1 MYEKICKVR
10 ENPVMGKIL
19 AFFDSEWF
27 PVVYAALTLLC
38 SFVGFEIA
46 FFVLTALLIWFVT
59 LFGRDSKPLLAIIV
73 LFIYAISQRH
83 TPQPPY
89 NSEYLYGTPFLATVG
104 TIAVISLGVLVFRLI
119 AYPSTGN
126 VFRGKPMARWGLFA
140 LAAALILN
148 GVFYAD
154 YTFSNLLLGVVIA
167 FSFLFFYIYFYHTLE
182 WKDTTAVSIARILAL
197 ACGVIVLQ
205 LVELYLF
212 DGVIV
217 DGSIDKGKIV
227 LGWGMS
233 NNAGGML
240 AMFTPALF
248 YLAYK
253 EKHGWIY
260 YLLGL
265 VSFFGVVMTC
275 SRTSVLVGAVAVL
288 ACIVLLAIRGRNVRA
303 IRIADIVL
311 AVCVIVFCIIFRAK
325 ILELFQYYID
335 RGFDDSG
342 RFEIYLNGMKRF
354 LEAPIFGVGF
364 YTPIAPDWSYEI
376 ENWLFPDMYHNTYVQ
391 LFASCGIVGVLA
403 YTFHLGQ
410 GLVLCFRKF
419 TPERL
424 FYFIV
429 LLVLTG
435 ISMGDNHIFHVFP
448 AIVYS
453 MLFALCEKDYEHKK
467 AAETEAKGKESVVQT
482 EQSEAEN
489 QDAHKDSQEEENA

>member
-10 ENPVMGKIL
+10 ENPVMQKIL
-19 AFFDSEWF
+19 SFFDSEWF
-27 PVVYAALTLLC
+27 PVAYAALTLIC
-38 SFVGFEIA
+38 SFVGFEIV
-46 FFVLTALLIWFVT
+46 FFALTAVLIWFIT
-59 LFGRDSKPLLAIIV
+59 LFGRDSKPLLAIVV

-89 NSEYLYGTPFLATVG
+89 NSDYLYGTPFLATVG
-104 TIAVISLGVLVFRLI
+104 TLAVITLGVLVFRLV

-126 VFRGKPMARWGLFA
+126 VFRGRPVARWGLFA

-148 GVFYAD
+148 GVFYGE
-154 YTFSNLLLGVVIA
+154 YTFANLLLGVVIA

-182 WKDTTAVSIARILAL
+182 WKDTTAVSVARILSL
-197 ACGVIVLQ
+197 ACGVIFLQ
-205 LVELYLF
+205 LVEAYLF
-212 DGVIV
+212 DGIIV
-217 DGSIDKGKIV
+217 DGSIAKYNIV

-265 VSFFGVVMTC
+265 LSFFGVIMTC
-275 SRTSVLVGAVAVL
+275 SRTSVLAGAVAVL

-325 ILELFQYYID
+325 ILELFQYYSD

-342 RFEIYLNGMKRF
+342 RFEIWLNGMKRF
-354 LEAPIFGVGF
+354 LQAPIFGVGF
-364 YTPIAPDWSYEI
+364 YTPIAPDWSYNI
-376 ENWLFPDMYHNTYVQ
+376 ENWLLPDMYHNTYVQ

-403 YTFHLGQ
+403 YTLHLGQ

-435 ISMGDNHIFHVFP
+435 MSMADNHIFHIFP
-448 AIVYS
+448 ALVYS
-453 MLFALCEKDYEHKK
+453 MLFALCEKDYGHKK
-467 AAETEAKGKESVVQT
+467 AQADSKTAEAECAPQT
-482 EQSEAEN
+482 VSEGSEAE
-489 QDAHKDSQEEENA
+489 KTQEGEQA